1 MTTAEALPPWDT
13 EWAAQKAAEALRY
26 LGGNFPECLQNLRV
40 ASLDEHETAVGE
52 AAVGEAAA
60 DEAAQRADEDAYL
73 GALRAYMRAGRD
85 EALRIRRG
93 AA

>member
-1 MTTAEALPPWDT
+1 MTTADELPPWDT

-26 LGGNFPECLQNLRV
+26 LGRNFPECLQNLRV

-52 AAVGEAAA
+52 AAIRG
-60 DEAAQRADEDAYL
+60 DEDAYL
-73 GALRAYMRAGRD
+73 KALRAYMRAGRD
-85 EALRIRRG
+85 EAMRIRRG